1 MPHVFYIRLDFSPA
15 NLFWLRGL
23 QVVTKYYLLK
33 VKPFPL
39 NISRDSI
46 HLLVTPYISFQ
57 WHPFHLPV
65 YIHTYIHICM
75 YIPSE
80 VGGESQLV
88 KKISVLSR
96 FDFFFFFISYGVV
109 INKNYNWERATFLY
123 LSFKKK
129 KKKEREKEQHCKWIR
144 LILL

>member
-1 MPHVFYIRLDFSPA
+1 MPHVLYIRLDFSPA

-80 VGGESQLV
+80 VWGESQLV

-96 FDFFFFFISYGVV
+96 FDIFFFFFFISYGVV

-129 KKKEREKEQHCKWIR
+129 KKKKK
-144 LILL
+144 